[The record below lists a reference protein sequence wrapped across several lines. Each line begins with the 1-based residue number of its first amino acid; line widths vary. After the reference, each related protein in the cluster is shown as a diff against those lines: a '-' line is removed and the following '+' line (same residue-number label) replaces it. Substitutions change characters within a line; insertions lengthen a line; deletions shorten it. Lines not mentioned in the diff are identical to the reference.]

1 MRRVFTGNHVLYY
14 ALDSIQNGLVMA
26 QGEDIVDF
34 GIQKTVS
41 VEQNTTQKGVYI
53 HKQIRNCLNFNT

>member
-1 MRRVFTGNHVLYY
+1 
-14 ALDSIQNGLVMA
+14 MA

-41 VEQNTTQKGVYI
+41 VEQNTTQKEVYI
-53 HKQIRNCLNFNT
+53 HKHIKNFFFKFQYMKQLYMQFC